1 MISDEA
7 DDLNAE
13 AEAETEGAEGTE
25 GAASS
30 QAKTVAS
37 SETTAADD
45 KGAEAQAGK
54 STKTIA
60 GGAEEGEAEPKGKAY
75 WPTDWRQKMAD
86 YASAGDKK
94 EAARLLKQ
102 LDRYVDP
109 AAIFGKARELESK
122 FSAGGLLKVPAKDA
136 KAEEVEAFR
145 KALGV
150 PEKPEDYLNEVKL
163 DNGATIGDADKPG
176 LTTFAEAMH
185 KVGAAPESVNAA
197 LNWYYQEQER
207 IAADQ
212 EDRDE
217 EFKSKS
223 IETLKEELGPS
234 FKREINLTASL
245 FAEMPGGS
253 NQKNEN
259 SFYAKLIGGRMADG
273 TRIGDN
279 PDFMRWL
286 ITLRRDVNPAAS
298 VVEDGR
304 NTGQS
309 LDDEIKKIEE
319 IMRTDRPRYNKE
331 YATRYGELLTAR
343 EKIQARQRA

>member
-1 MISDEA
+1 MIADE
-7 DDLNAE
+7 DDLNAG
-13 AEAETEGAEGTE
+13 ETEETATGSEGTE
-25 GAASS
+25 GSAATQTSP
-30 QAKTVAS
+30 VAS
-37 SETTAADD
+37 PEGKATEGQPSGEG
-45 KGAEAQAGK
+45 KPGAG
-54 STKTIA
+54 KTIA

-223 IETLKEELGPS
+223 IETLKEELGPA

-286 ITLRRDVNPAAS
+286 ISLRRDVNPAAS

-309 LDDEIKKIEE
+309 LDEEIKKIEE